1 MITIIVEKPSV
12 ARQISRVIGAMERKV
27 GYYGGNNYCV
37 TWAFGHL
44 IQLAMPEAYGVVG
57 YRQENLPIIPDMF
70 QLVSRK
76 DGKGK
81 EDDGVKEQLR
91 VIKNLFE
98 HTEKIIV
105 ATDAGREGE
114 LIFRYLYQYL
124 DCHVPFQRLWISSLT
139 DKAIKEGLKNLKDGH
154 DFDNLFLSAKA
165 RSEADWLVGINATQA
180 LTIAAGRG
188 TYSLGRVQTPTLAM
202 VCRRFLENKNFK
214 PTQFWQMHFTTG
226 GDGKA
231 ASKREQ
237 SQTCLN
243 SAEREQPRPKV
254 RAVKFQTTERWD
266 DKTTAESLYQQLKG
280 YKSVVISK
288 VECKEKTEEP
298 PLLYDLTA
306 LQKDANVKYGFTA
319 EQTLAIAQKLYE
331 AKVITYPRTSSRYIP
346 DDVYD
351 EIPKLLRTFQDNEQW
366 GALSMTICKPNTHSV
381 DASKVTDHHA
391 LLITGEKLEHPSND
405 DKKIYN
411 MIVARMLEAFSD
423 KCEKQ
428 QTTIT
433 VEVDGVQFVTK
444 GTVIK
449 KAGWRFIQNE
459 ENDNDRLPNWK
470 EGQELVVS
478 GWGLAEGKTK
488 PIPIHTEATLLSE
501 MESCGKGIDDEELA
515 QAIKECGIGTPA
527 TRANIIETLIN
538 REYMIRLNKQLI
550 PTEKG
555 LFIYD
560 LLKDK
565 QIADVAMTGQWEKV
579 LSRIERGEYNA
590 NDFRKGIED
599 YTGSIVQELLSLEDK
614 FEYSG
619 IGIPCPKCGKG
630 TMQFYK
636 KVVKCDNPACDC
648 NVFREKAGKELT
660 NDQLKALLK
669 EGKTGIIKGFKSN
682 QGNSFDAIVKLNPET
697 FQTEFSFPERKKYVK
712 KPLSRK

>member
-1 MITIIVEKPSV
+1 MITIIAEKPSV
-12 ARQISRVIGAMERKV
+12 ARQISRVVGATQRKV
-27 GYYGGNNYCV
+27 GYYGGNGYCV

-44 IQLAMPEAYGVVG
+44 MQLAMPEAYGVTG
-57 YRQENLPIIPDMF
+57 FRRETLPIIPKEF
-70 QLVSRK
+70 QLIIRK
-76 DGKGK
+76 NLKGD
-81 EDDGVKEQLR
+81 EELSLNEQIYS
-91 VIKNLFE
+91 IKNLFE
-98 HTEKIIV
+98 HSEYIIV

-114 LIFRYLYQYL
+114 LIFRYVYQYL
-124 DCHVPFQRLWISSLT
+124 NCHTPFKRLWISSLT
-139 DKAIKEGLKNLKDGH
+139 DKAIKEGLDNLRDGH
-154 DFDNLFLSAKA
+154 EYDNLFLAAKA

-180 LTIAAGRG
+180 LTIAAGKG

-214 PTQFWQMHFTTG
+214 PIQFWQMHFTTE
-226 GDGKA
+226 GDGK
-231 ASKREQ
+231 
-237 SQTCLN
+237 T
-243 SAEREQPRPKV
+243 
-254 RAVKFQTTERWD
+254 VKFLTADRYH
-266 DKTTAESLYQQLKG
+266 DKTTAGSLYQKLKG
-280 YKSVVISK
+280 HKSVVISK
-288 VECKEKTEEP
+288 VECKDKTEEP

-306 LQKDANVKYGFTA
+306 LQKDANVKYGYTA
-319 EQTLAIAQKLYE
+319 EQTLSIAQKLYE
-331 AKVITYPRTSSRYIP
+331 AKVITYPRTSSRFIP

-351 EIPKLLRTFQDNEQW
+351 EIPKILRTLEDSQQW
-366 GALSMTICKPNTHSV
+366 GALSMTIRKPNTRSV
-381 DASKVTDHHA
+381 DTSKVTDHHA
-391 LLITGEKLEHPSND
+391 LLITGEKMEHPSND

-444 GTVIK
+444 GTIIK

-459 ENDNDRLPNWK
+459 EADNDRLPNWK
-470 EGQELVVS
+470 EGQELTVS

-488 PIPIHTEATLLSE
+488 PVPIHTEATLLSE

-527 TRANIIETLIN
+527 TRANIIETLIA

-555 LFIYD
+555 LFIYN

-565 QIADVAMTGQWEKV
+565 QIADVAMTGQWEQT
-579 LSRIERGEYNA
+579 LTRIEQGEYNA
-590 NDFRKGIED
+590 DDFRKDIEN
-599 YTGSIVQELLSLEDK
+599 YTGSIVNELLSLEDK
-614 FEYSG
+614 FEHSG

-636 KVVKCDNPACDC
+636 KIVKCDNPACDMRI
-648 NVFREKAGKELT
+648 FREKAGKELT
-660 NDQLKALLK
+660 NTQLKDLIRD
-669 EGKTGIIKGFKSN
+669 GKTGIIKGFKSK
-682 QGNSFDAIVKLNPET
+682 QGNSFDAVVTLNRET
-697 FQTEFSFPERKKYVK
+697 YQTEFLFPERKKSVK
-712 KPLSRK
+712 KGKSR

>member
-1 MITIIVEKPSV
+1 MITIIAEKPSV
-12 ARQISRVIGAMERKV
+12 ARQISRVVGAMERKV

-44 IQLAMPEAYGVVG
+44 IQLAMPEAYGVTG
-57 YRQENLPIIPDMF
+57 FRRESLPIIPDVF

-76 DGKGK
+76 DAYGK

-124 DCHVPFQRLWISSLT
+124 GCHVPFQRLWISSLT

-202 VCRRFLENKNFK
+202 VCHRFLENKNFK
-214 PTQFWQMHFTTG
+214 PTQFWQMHFTTE
-226 GDGKA
+226 GDGDA
-231 ASKREQ
+231 I
-237 SQTCLN
+237 
-243 SAEREQPRPKV
+243 
-254 RAVKFQTTERWD
+254 KFQTTERWN
-266 DKTTAESLYQQLKG
+266 DKETAESIYQQLKG
-280 YKSVVISK
+280 NKSVVISK
-288 VECKEKTEEP
+288 VERKDKTEEP

-331 AKVITYPRTSSRYIP
+331 AKAITYPRTSSRYIS

-351 EIPKLLRTFQDNEQW
+351 KIPKLLRTLQDNEQW
-366 GALSMTICKPNTHSV
+366 GALSMTIRKPNTHSV
-381 DASKVTDHHA
+381 DASKVTDHLA

-444 GTVIK
+444 GTVIR

-459 ENDNDRLPNWK
+459 ETDNDRLPNWK
-470 EGQELVVS
+470 EGQEIAVS

-488 PIPIHTEATLLSE
+488 PVPIHTEATLLSE

-565 QIADVAMTGQWEKV
+565 QIADVTMTGQWEQS
-579 LSRIERGEYNA
+579 LARIERGEYSA
-590 NDFRKGIED
+590 EDFRKGIED

-614 FEYSG
+614 FEHSG

-648 NVFREKAGKELT
+648 HVFREKAGKELT
-660 NDQLKALLK
+660 NDQLKTLLT
-669 EGKTGIIKGFKSN
+669 EGKTGIIKGFKSK
-682 QGNSFDAIVKLNPET
+682 QGNSFDAVVILNRET
-697 FQTEFSFPERKKYVK
+697 YQTEFSYPERKKYVK

>member
-1 MITIIVEKPSV
+1 
-12 ARQISRVIGAMERKV
+12 MERKV

-44 IQLAMPEAYGVVG
+44 IQLAMPEAYGVTG
-57 YRQENLPIIPDMF
+57 FRRESLPIIPNVF

-76 DGKGK
+76 DAKGK

-165 RSEADWLVGINATQA
+165 RSEADWLVGINGTQA

-202 VCRRFLENKNFK
+202 VCHRFLENKNFK
-214 PTQFWQMHFTTG
+214 PTQFWQMHFTTE
-226 GDGKA
+226 GDGK
-231 ASKREQ
+231 
-237 SQTCLN
+237 
-243 SAEREQPRPKV
+243 
-254 RAVKFQTTERWD
+254 AVKFQTTERWN
-266 DKTTAESLYQQLKG
+266 DKTTAENLYQLLKG
-280 YKSVVISK
+280 NKSVVISK

-306 LQKDANVKYGFTA
+306 LQKDANVRYGFTA

-331 AKVITYPRTSSRYIP
+331 AKAITYPRTSSRYIP

-351 EIPKLLRTFQDNEQW
+351 EIPKLLRTLQDNEQW
-366 GALSMTICKPNTHSV
+366 GALSMTIRKPNTRSV

-428 QTTIT
+428 QTTVN

-444 GTVIK
+444 GTVIM

-459 ENDNDRLPNWK
+459 ETNNDRLPNWK
-470 EGQELVVS
+470 EGQTLPIS

-488 PIPIHTEATLLSE
+488 PVPIHTEATLLSE
-501 MESCGKGIDDEELA
+501 MESCGKGINDEELA

-565 QIADVAMTGQWEKV
+565 QIADVAMTGQWEQA
-579 LSRIERGEYNA
+579 LARIERGEYSA
-590 NDFRKGIED
+590 DDFRKGIED
-599 YTGSIVQELLSLEDK
+599 YTTSIVQELLSLENK
-614 FEYSG
+614 FEHSG

-648 NVFREKAGKELT
+648 HVFREKAGKVLT
-660 NDQLKALLK
+660 DAQLKDLLT
-669 EGKTGIIKGFKSN
+669 EGRTGLIKGFKSK
-682 QGNSFDAIVKLNPET
+682 QGNSFDAVVTLNHET
-697 FQTEFSFPERKKYVK
+697 YQTEFSFPERKKTSK

>member
-1 MITIIVEKPSV
+1 MITIIAEKPSV
-12 ARQISRVIGAMERKV
+12 ARQISRVVGAMERKV

-44 IQLAMPEAYGVVG
+44 IQLAMPEAYGVTG
-57 YRQENLPIIPDMF
+57 FRRDALPIIPNEF

-76 DGKGK
+76 DAKGN
-81 EDDGVKEQLR
+81 EDAGVKEQLK

-124 DCHVPFQRLWISSLT
+124 GCHVPFQRLWISSLT
-139 DKAIKEGLKNLKDGH
+139 DKAIKEGMKNLKDGH

-180 LTIAAGRG
+180 LTIAAGKG

-214 PTQFWQMHFTTG
+214 PTAFWQMHFTTEEKG
-226 GDGKA
+226 
-231 ASKREQ
+231 
-237 SQTCLN
+237 
-243 SAEREQPRPKV
+243 
-254 RAVKFQTTERWD
+254 RAIKFQTSERWEA
-266 DKTTAESLYQQLKG
+266 KATAEALFQQLKEN
-280 YKSVVISK
+280 KSVVISK

-298 PLLYDLTA
+298 PLPYDLTA
-306 LQKDANVKYGFTA
+306 LQKDANVRYGFTA

-331 AKVITYPRTSSRYIP
+331 AKAITYPRTSSRYIP

-351 EIPKLLRTFQDNEQW
+351 EIPKLLRTLADDEQW
-366 GALSMTICKPNTHSV
+366 GALSMTIRKPSRHSV

-391 LLITGEKLEHPSND
+391 LLITGEKLQYPSND

-411 MIVARMLEAFSD
+411 LIVGRMLEAFSD
-423 KCEKQ
+423 KCIKEL
-428 QTTIT
+428 TTVT
-433 VEVDGVQFVTK
+433 AKVNDVPFVTK
-444 GTVIK
+444 GTVIRQP
-449 KAGWRFIQNE
+449 GWRFINNE
-459 ENDNDRLPNWK
+459 ETDSDRLPNWK
-470 EGQELVVS
+470 EGQEIPVS

-488 PIPIHTEATLLSE
+488 PVPIHTEATLLTE

-515 QAIKECGIGTPA
+515 QVIKDCGIGTPA

-538 REYMIRLNKQLI
+538 REYIIRLNKQLI

-560 LLKDK
+560 LLKDRL
-565 QIADVAMTGQWEKV
+565 IADVAMTGQWEQSLAK
-579 LSRIERGEYNA
+579 IERGEYSPD
-590 NDFRKGIED
+590 DFRKGIED

-614 FEYSG
+614 FEHSG

-648 NVFREKAGKELT
+648 HVFREKAGKELT
-660 NDQLKALLK
+660 NDQLKALLTD
-669 EGKTGIIKGFKSN
+669 GKTGIIKGFKSK
-682 QGNSFDAIVKLNPET
+682 QGNSFDAVVTLNRET
-697 FQTEFSFPERKKYVK
+697 FQTEFSFPEQKKTAK
-712 KPLSRK
+712 KGKSR

>member
-1 MITIIVEKPSV
+1 MITIIAEKPSV
-12 ARQISRVIGAMERKV
+12 ARQISRVVGAMERKV

-44 IQLAMPEAYGVVG
+44 IQLAMSEAYGVTG
-57 YRQENLPIIPDMF
+57 FRRESLPIIPEMF

-76 DGKGK
+76 DAKGK

-98 HTEKIIV
+98 HTEKLIV

-214 PTQFWQMHFTTG
+214 PTQFWQMHFTTE
-226 GDGKA
+226 GDGK
-231 ASKREQ
+231 
-237 SQTCLN
+237 
-243 SAEREQPRPKV
+243 
-254 RAVKFQTTERWD
+254 AVKFQTTERWN
-266 DKTTAESLYQQLKG
+266 DKETAESLYQLLKG
-280 YKSVVISK
+280 NKSVVISK

-331 AKVITYPRTSSRYIP
+331 AKAITYPRTSSRFIP
-346 DDVYD
+346 DDVFD
-351 EIPKLLRTFQDNEQW
+351 EIPKLLRTLQDNEQW
-366 GALSMTICKPNTHSV
+366 GALSMTIRKPNTRSV

-391 LLITGEKLEHPSND
+391 LLITGQKLEHPSND

-411 MIVARMLEAFSD
+411 MIVARMLEAFSE

-449 KAGWRFIQNE
+449 KSGWRFIQNE
-459 ENDNDRLPNWK
+459 ETDNDRLPNWK
-470 EGQELVVS
+470 EGQELVAS

-488 PIPIHTEATLLSE
+488 PKPIHTEATLLSE
-501 MESCGKGIDDEELA
+501 MESCGKGIDDEKLA

-527 TRANIIETLIN
+527 TRAAIIETLIN

-565 QIADVAMTGQWEKV
+565 QIADVAMTGQWEQT
-579 LSRIERGEYNA
+579 LARIERGEYGT

-599 YTGSIVQELLSLEDK
+599 YTASIVQELLSLEDK
-614 FEYSG
+614 FEHSG

-648 NVFREKAGKELT
+648 HVFREKAGKELT
-660 NDQLKALLK
+660 NDQLEALLTDS
-669 EGKTGIIKGFKSN
+669 KTGIIKGFKSK
-682 QGNSFDAIVKLNPET
+682 QGNSFDAIVRLNPET
-697 FQTEFSFPERKKYVK
+697 FQTEFEFPERKSQPK
-712 KPLSRK
+712 KGKTRK

>member
-1 MITIIVEKPSV
+1 MCKNTEFIYYHTMITIIAEKPSV
-12 ARQISRVIGAMERKV
+12 ARQISRVVGAMERKV

-44 IQLAMPEAYGVVG
+44 IQLAMPEAYGVTG
-57 YRQENLPIIPDMF
+57 FRRESLPIIPEMF

-76 DGKGK
+76 DAKGK

-124 DCHVPFQRLWISSLT
+124 GCNVPFQRLWISSLT

-154 DFDNLFLSAKA
+154 DFDKLFLSAKA

-202 VCRRFLENKNFK
+202 VCHRFLENKKFK

-231 ASKREQ
+231 
-237 SQTCLN
+237 
-243 SAEREQPRPKV
+243 
-254 RAVKFQTTERWD
+254 VKFLTADRWN
-266 DKTTAESLYQQLKG
+266 DKTTAENLYQQLKG

-288 VECKEKTEEP
+288 VECKEKAEEP
-298 PLLYDLTA
+298 PLLYDLTT
-306 LQKDANVKYGFTA
+306 LQKDANVRYGFTA
-319 EQTLAIAQKLYE
+319 EQTLTIAQKLYE
-331 AKVITYPRTSSRYIP
+331 AKAITYPRTSSRYIS

-351 EIPKLLRTFQDNEQW
+351 EIPKLLRTLQNNEQW
-366 GALSMTICKPNTHSV
+366 GALSMTIRKPNTHSV

-433 VEVDGVQFVTK
+433 VKVDGVQFVTK

-459 ENDNDRLPNWK
+459 ETNNDRLPNWK
-470 EGQELVVS
+470 EGQELAVS
-478 GWGLAEGKTK
+478 GWGMAEGKTK
-488 PIPIHTEATLLSE
+488 PVPIHTEATLLSE
-501 MESCGKGIDDEELA
+501 MESCGKGIEDEELA
-515 QAIKECGIGTPA
+515 KAIKECGIGTPA

-565 QIADVAMTGQWEKV
+565 QIADVAMTGQWEKA
-579 LSRIERGEYNA
+579 LSRIERGEYNS

-614 FEYSG
+614 FEHSG

-648 NVFREKAGKELT
+648 HVFREKAGKELT
-660 NDQLKALLK
+660 NDQLKALLT
-669 EGKTGIIKGFKSN
+669 ECKTGIIKGFKSK
-682 QGNSFDAIVKLNPET
+682 QGNAFDALVILNRET
-697 FQTEFSFPERKKYVK
+697 YQTDFSFPERKKSAK
-712 KPLSRK
+712 KGKSR

>member
-1 MITIIVEKPSV
+1 MITIIAEKPSV
-12 ARQISRVIGAMERKV
+12 ARQISRVVGAMERKV

-44 IQLAMPEAYGVVG
+44 IQLAMPEAYGVTG
-57 YRQENLPIIPDMF
+57 FRRESLPIIPEMF

-76 DGKGK
+76 DAKGK

-124 DCHVPFQRLWISSLT
+124 GCHVPFQRLWISSLT

-202 VCRRFLENKNFK
+202 VCHRFLENKNFK
-214 PTQFWQMHFTTG
+214 PTQFWQMHFTTE
-226 GDGKA
+226 GDGK
-231 ASKREQ
+231 
-237 SQTCLN
+237 
-243 SAEREQPRPKV
+243 
-254 RAVKFQTTERWD
+254 AVKFQTTERWN
-266 DKTTAESLYQQLKG
+266 DKETAESLYQQLKG
-280 YKSVVISK
+280 NKNVVITK

-331 AKVITYPRTSSRYIP
+331 AKAITYPRTSSRYIP

-351 EIPKLLRTFQDNEQW
+351 EIPKLLRTLQDNEQW
-366 GALSMTICKPNTHSV
+366 GALSMTIRKPNSHSV

-405 DKKIYN
+405 DKIIYN
-411 MIVARMLEAFSD
+411 MIVARMLEAFSE

-428 QTTIT
+428 HTTVT
-433 VEVDGVQFVTK
+433 VEVEGVPFTVK
-444 GTVIK
+444 GTVIR

-459 ENDNDRLPNWK
+459 DTDNDRLPNWK
-470 EGQELVVS
+470 EGQELAVS

-488 PIPIHTEATLLSE
+488 PVPIHTEATLLSE

-565 QIADVAMTGQWEKV
+565 QIADVAMTGRWEQT
-579 LSRIERGEYNA
+579 LARIEQGEYGA

-599 YTGSIVQELLSLEDK
+599 YTAGIVQELLSLEDK
-614 FEYSG
+614 FEHSG

-648 NVFREKAGKELT
+648 HVFREKAGKELT
-660 NDQLKALLK
+660 DAQLKDLIRD
-669 EGKTGIIKGFKSN
+669 GKTGIIKGFKSK
-682 QGNSFDAIVKLNPET
+682 QGNSFDAVVTFNRET
-697 FQTEFSFPERKKYVK
+697 YQTEFSFPERKKSVK

>member
-1 MITIIVEKPSV
+1 MITIIAEKPSV
-12 ARQISRVIGAMERKV
+12 ARQISRVVGATQRKI
-27 GYYGGNNYCV
+27 GYYGGNGYCV

-44 IQLAMPEAYGVVG
+44 VQLAMPEAYGVTG
-57 YRQENLPIIPDMF
+57 FRRESLPIIPEMF
-70 QLVSRK
+70 HLVSRK
-76 DGKGK
+76 DAKGK

-124 DCHVPFQRLWISSLT
+124 DWHVPFQRLWISSLT

-180 LTIAAGRG
+180 LTIAAGKG

-214 PTQFWQMHFTTG
+214 PTQFWQMHFTTE
-226 GDGKA
+226 GDG
-231 ASKREQ
+231 Q
-237 SQTCLN
+237 
-243 SAEREQPRPKV
+243 
-254 RAVKFQTTERWD
+254 AVKFQTTERWN
-266 DKTTAESLYQQLKG
+266 DKETAESLYQLLKG
-280 YKSVVISK
+280 NKSVVISK

-306 LQKDANVKYGFTA
+306 LQKDANVKYGFNA
-319 EQTLAIAQKLYE
+319 GQTLSIAQKLYE
-331 AKVITYPRTSSRYIP
+331 AKAITYPRTSSRYIP

-351 EIPKLLRTFQDNEQW
+351 EIPKLLRTLQDNEQW
-366 GALSMTICKPNTHSV
+366 GALSMTIRKPNTRSV

-433 VEVDGVQFVTK
+433 VEVDGVQFVTR

-459 ENDNDRLPNWK
+459 ETDNDRLPNWK
-470 EGQELVVS
+470 EGQELAVS

-488 PIPIHTEATLLSE
+488 PVPIHTEATLLSE

-515 QAIKECGIGTPA
+515 QAIKEYGIGTPA

-565 QIADVAMTGQWEKV
+565 QIADVAMTGQWEQT
-579 LSRIERGEYNA
+579 LARIERGEYNA
-590 NDFRKGIED
+590 HDFRKGIED
-599 YTGSIVQELLSLEDK
+599 YMGSIVQELLSLEDK
-614 FEYSG
+614 FEHSG
-619 IGIPCPKCGKG
+619 IGITCPKCGKG

-648 NVFREKAGKELT
+648 HVFREKAGKELT
-660 NDQLKALLK
+660 NDQLKALLTD
-669 EGKTGIIKGFKSN
+669 GKTGFIKGFKSK
-682 QGNSFDAIVKLNPET
+682 QGNSFDAIVRLNPET
-697 FQTEFSFPERKKYVK
+697 FQTEFSFPERKKSAK
-712 KPLSRK
+712 KGKSR

>member
-1 MITIIVEKPSV
+1 MITNIAEKPSV
-12 ARQISRVIGAMERKV
+12 ARQISRVVGAMERKV

-44 IQLAMPEAYGVVG
+44 IQLAMPEAYGVTG
-57 YRQENLPIIPDMF
+57 FRRESLPIIPEMF

-76 DGKGK
+76 DAKGK
-81 EDDGVKEQLR
+81 EDNGVKEQLR

-139 DKAIKEGLKNLKDGH
+139 DKAIKEGLKNLKDCH

-202 VCRRFLENKNFK
+202 VCHRFLENKNFK
-214 PTQFWQMHFTTG
+214 PTQFWQMHFTTE
-226 GDGKA
+226 GDGK
-231 ASKREQ
+231 
-237 SQTCLN
+237 
-243 SAEREQPRPKV
+243 
-254 RAVKFQTTERWD
+254 AVKFQTSERWN
-266 DKTTAESLYQQLKG
+266 DKATAESLYQQIKG

-288 VECKEKTEEP
+288 VECKDKTEEP

-319 EQTLAIAQKLYE
+319 EQTLEIAQKLYE
-331 AKVITYPRTSSRYIP
+331 AKAITYPRTSSRYIP

-351 EIPKLLRTFQDNEQW
+351 EIPKLLRTLQDNEQW
-366 GALSMTICKPNTHSV
+366 GALSMTIRKPNTRSV

-411 MIVARMLEAFSD
+411 MIVARMLEAFSE

-428 QTTIT
+428 QTTVT
-433 VEVDGVQFVTK
+433 VEVEGVPFAVK

-449 KAGWRFIQNE
+449 KAGWRFVQNE
-459 ENDNDRLPNWK
+459 DTDNERLPNWK
-470 EGQELVVS
+470 EGQELAVS

-488 PIPIHTEATLLSE
+488 PVPIHTEATLLSE

-515 QAIKECGIGTPA
+515 QAIKEFGIGTPA

-560 LLKDK
+560 LLKEK
-565 QIADVAMTGQWEKV
+565 QIADVAMTGQWEQT
-579 LSRIERGEYNA
+579 LARIEQGEYNA
-590 NDFRKGIED
+590 EDFHKSIED

-614 FEYSG
+614 FEHSG

-648 NVFREKAGKELT
+648 HVFREKAGKELT
-660 NDQLKALLK
+660 NDQLKALLTD
-669 EGKTGIIKGFKSN
+669 GKTGIIKGFKSK
-682 QGNSFDAIVKLNPET
+682 QGNSFDAVVTLNQET
-697 FQTEFSFPERKKYVK
+697 YQTEFSFPERKSQPK
-712 KPLSRK
+712 KGKTRK

>member
-1 MITIIVEKPSV
+1 MITIIAEKPSV
-12 ARQISRVIGAMERKV
+12 ARQISRVVGAMERKV

-44 IQLAMPEAYGVVG
+44 IQLAMPEAYGVTG
-57 YRQENLPIIPDMF
+57 FRRESLPIIPDVF

-76 DGKGK
+76 DAYGK

-202 VCRRFLENKNFK
+202 VCHRFLENKIFK
-214 PTQFWQMHFTTG
+214 PTQFWQMHFTTE
-226 GDGKA
+226 GDGK
-231 ASKREQ
+231 
-237 SQTCLN
+237 
-243 SAEREQPRPKV
+243 
-254 RAVKFQTTERWD
+254 AVKFQTTERWD
-266 DKTTAESLYQQLKG
+266 DKETAESLYQQLKG
-280 YKSVVISK
+280 NKNVVITK
-288 VECKEKTEEP
+288 VECKEKAEEP

-306 LQKDANVKYGFTA
+306 LQKDANVRYGFTA
-319 EQTLAIAQKLYE
+319 DQTLAIAQKLYE
-331 AKVITYPRTSSRYIP
+331 AKAITYPRTSSRYIP

-351 EIPKLLRTFQDNEQW
+351 EIPKLLRTLQDNEQW
-366 GALSMTICKPNTHSV
+366 GALSMTIRKPNTRSV

-433 VEVDGVQFVTK
+433 VEVEGVPFAVK

-449 KAGWRFIQNE
+449 KSGWRFILNE
-459 ENDNDRLPNWK
+459 DTDNDRLPNWK
-470 EGQELVVS
+470 EGQELAVS

-488 PIPIHTEATLLSE
+488 PVPIHTEATLLSE
-501 MESCGKGIDDEELA
+501 MESCGKGIDDEEVA

-565 QIADVAMTGQWEKV
+565 QIADVAMTGRWEQT
-579 LSRIERGEYNA
+579 LARIERGEYNA

-614 FEYSG
+614 FEHSG
-619 IGIPCPKCGKG
+619 IGIPCPKCDKG

-648 NVFREKAGKELT
+648 HVFREKAGKELT
-660 NDQLKALLK
+660 NDQLKALLT
-669 EGKTGIIKGFKSN
+669 EGKTGIIKGFKSK
-682 QGNSFDAIVKLNPET
+682 QGNAFDAVVILNRET
-697 FQTEFSFPERKKYVK
+697 YQTEFSFPERKKSAK
-712 KPLSRK
+712 KGKSR

>member
-1 MITIIVEKPSV
+1 MITIIAEKPSV
-12 ARQISRVIGAMERKV
+12 ARQISRVVGAMERKV

-44 IQLAMPEAYGVVG
+44 IQLAMPEAYGVTG
-57 YRQENLPIIPDMF
+57 FRRESLPIIPDVF

-76 DGKGK
+76 DAHGK

-202 VCRRFLENKNFK
+202 VCHRFLENKIFK
-214 PTQFWQMHFTTG
+214 PTQFWQMHFTTE
-226 GDGKA
+226 GDGK
-231 ASKREQ
+231 
-237 SQTCLN
+237 
-243 SAEREQPRPKV
+243 
-254 RAVKFQTTERWD
+254 AVKFQTTERWD
-266 DKTTAESLYQQLKG
+266 DKETAESLYQQLKG
-280 YKSVVISK
+280 NKNVVITK
-288 VECKEKTEEP
+288 VECKEKAEEP

-306 LQKDANVKYGFTA
+306 LQKDANVRYGFTA
-319 EQTLAIAQKLYE
+319 DQTLAIAQKLYE
-331 AKVITYPRTSSRYIP
+331 AKAITYPRTSSRYIP

-351 EIPKLLRTFQDNEQW
+351 EIPKLLRTLQDNEQW
-366 GALSMTICKPNTHSV
+366 GALSMTIRKPNTRSV

-433 VEVDGVQFVTK
+433 VEVEGVPFAVK

-449 KAGWRFIQNE
+449 KSGWRFILNE
-459 ENDNDRLPNWK
+459 DTDNDRLPNWK
-470 EGQELVVS
+470 EGQELAVS

-488 PIPIHTEATLLSE
+488 PVPIHTEATLLSE
-501 MESCGKGIDDEELA
+501 MESCGKGIDDEEVA

-538 REYMIRLNKQLI
+538 REYMNRLNKQLI

-565 QIADVAMTGQWEKV
+565 QIADVAMTGRWEQT
-579 LSRIERGEYNA
+579 LARIERGEYNA

-614 FEYSG
+614 FEHSG
-619 IGIPCPKCGKG
+619 IGIPCPKCDKG

-648 NVFREKAGKELT
+648 HVFREKAGKELT
-660 NDQLKALLK
+660 NDQLKALLT
-669 EGKTGIIKGFKSN
+669 EGKTGIIKGFKSK
-682 QGNSFDAIVKLNPET
+682 QGNAFDAVVILNRET
-697 FQTEFSFPERKKYVK
+697 YQTEFSFPERKKSAK
-712 KPLSRK
+712 KGKSR

>member
-1 MITIIVEKPSV
+1 MYKTTESIYYHTMITIIAEKPSV
-12 ARQISRVIGAMERKV
+12 ARQISRVVGALERKV

-37 TWAFGHL
+37 TWAYGHL
-44 IQLAMPEAYGVVG
+44 IQLAMPEAYGVTG
-57 YRQENLPIIPDMF
+57 FRRDSLPIIPDVF

-81 EDDGVKEQLR
+81 EDDAVKEQLR
-91 VIKNLFE
+91 VIKNLLE

-154 DFDNLFLSAKA
+154 DFDNLFHSAKA

-214 PTQFWQMHFTTG
+214 PTQFWQMHFTTE
-226 GDGKA
+226 DK
-231 ASKREQ
+231 SK
-237 SQTCLN
+237 
-243 SAEREQPRPKV
+243 V
-254 RAVKFQTTERWD
+254 VKFQTSERWN
-266 DKTTAESLYQQLKG
+266 DKTTAENLYQQLKG

-288 VECKEKTEEP
+288 VECKEKAEEP

-306 LQKDANVKYGFTA
+306 LQKDANVRYGFTA
-319 EQTLAIAQKLYE
+319 EQTLTIAQKLYE
-331 AKVITYPRTSSRYIP
+331 AKAITYPRTSSCYIS

-351 EIPKLLRTFQDNEQW
+351 EIPKLLRTLQDNEQW
-366 GALSMTICKPNTHSV
+366 GALSMTIRKPNTHSV

-444 GTVIK
+444 GTVVK

-459 ENDNDRLPNWK
+459 ETDNDRLPNWK
-470 EGQELVVS
+470 EGQELAVS

-488 PIPIHTEATLLSE
+488 PVPIHTEATLLSE

-565 QIADVAMTGQWEKV
+565 QIADVAMTGQWEQT
-579 LSRIERGEYNA
+579 LARIERGEYSA
-590 NDFRKGIED
+590 EDFRKGIED

-614 FEYSG
+614 FEHSG
-619 IGIPCPKCGKG
+619 IGILCPKCGKG
-630 TMQFYK
+630 TMLFYK

-648 NVFREKAGKELT
+648 HVFREKAGKELT
-660 NDQLKALLK
+660 NDQLKALLT
-669 EGKTGIIKGFKSN
+669 EGRTGVIKGFKSK
-682 QGNSFDAIVKLNPET
+682 QGNSFDAVVILNRET
-697 FQTEFSFPERKKYVK
+697 YQTEFSFPERKKYVK

>member
-1 MITIIVEKPSV
+1 MITIIAEKPSV
-12 ARQISRVIGAMERKV
+12 ARQISRVVGAMERKV

-44 IQLAMPEAYGVVG
+44 IQLAMPEAYGVTG
-57 YRQENLPIIPDMF
+57 FRRDALPIIPNEF

-76 DGKGK
+76 DAKGN
-81 EDDGVKEQLR
+81 EDAGVKEQLK

-124 DCHVPFQRLWISSLT
+124 GCHVPFQRLWISSLT
-139 DKAIKEGLKNLKDGH
+139 DKAIKEGMKNLKDGH

-180 LTIAAGRG
+180 LTIAAGKG

-214 PTQFWQMHFTTG
+214 PTPFWQMHFTTEEK
-226 GDGKA
+226 D
-231 ASKREQ
+231 
-237 SQTCLN
+237 
-243 SAEREQPRPKV
+243 SAI
-254 RAVKFQTTERWD
+254 KFQTSDRWE
-266 DKTTAESLYQQLKG
+266 DKATVETLYQQLKG
-280 YKSVVISK
+280 NKSVVISK
-288 VECKEKTEEP
+288 VECKDKTEEP

-319 EQTLAIAQKLYE
+319 EQTLGIAQKLYE
-331 AKVITYPRTSSRYIP
+331 AKAITYPRTSSRYIT

-351 EIPKLLRTFQDNEQW
+351 EIPKLLRTLADDEQW
-366 GALSMTICKPNTHSV
+366 GALSMTIRKPNRHSV
-381 DASKVTDHHA
+381 DAAKVTDHHA
-391 LLITGEKLEHPSND
+391 LLITGEKQQYPSND

-411 MIVARMLEAFSD
+411 LIVGRMLEAFSD
-423 KCEKQ
+423 KCIKEL
-428 QTTIT
+428 TTVT
-433 VEVDGVQFVTK
+433 AEVNDVQFVTK
-444 GTVIK
+444 GTVIRQP
-449 KAGWRFIQNE
+449 GWRFINNE
-459 ENDNDRLPNWK
+459 DTDSDQLPNWR
-470 EGQELVVS
+470 EGQEIPVS

-488 PIPIHTEATLLSE
+488 PVPIHTEATLLTE

-515 QAIKECGIGTPA
+515 QAIKDCGIGTPA

-560 LLKDK
+560 LLKDR
-565 QIADVAMTGQWEKV
+565 QIADVAMTGQWEQS
-579 LSRIERGEYNA
+579 LARIERGEYSPD
-590 NDFRKGIED
+590 DFRKGIED

-614 FEYSG
+614 YEHSG

-648 NVFREKAGKELT
+648 HVFREKAGKELT
-660 NDQLKALLK
+660 NDQLKALLTD
-669 EGKTGIIKGFKSN
+669 GKTGIIKGFKSK
-682 QGNSFDAIVKLNPET
+682 QGNSFDAVVTLNRET
-697 FQTEFSFPERKKYVK
+697 FQTEFSFPERKKSAK
-712 KPLSRK
+712 KGNSR

>member
-1 MITIIVEKPSV
+1 MITIIAEKPSV
-12 ARQISRVIGAMERKV
+12 ARQISRVVGAMERKV

-44 IQLAMPEAYGVVG
+44 IQLAMPEAYGVTG
-57 YRQENLPIIPDMF
+57 FRRESLPIIPDVF

-76 DGKGK
+76 DAYGK

-202 VCRRFLENKNFK
+202 VCHRFLENKIFK
-214 PTQFWQMHFTTG
+214 PTQFWQMHFTTE
-226 GDGKA
+226 GDGK
-231 ASKREQ
+231 
-237 SQTCLN
+237 
-243 SAEREQPRPKV
+243 
-254 RAVKFQTTERWD
+254 AVKFQTTERWD
-266 DKTTAESLYQQLKG
+266 DKETAESLYQQLKG
-280 YKSVVISK
+280 NKNVVITK
-288 VECKEKTEEP
+288 VECKEKAEEP

-306 LQKDANVKYGFTA
+306 LQKDANVRYGFTA
-319 EQTLAIAQKLYE
+319 DQTLAIAQKLYE
-331 AKVITYPRTSSRYIP
+331 AKAITYPRTSSRYIP

-351 EIPKLLRTFQDNEQW
+351 EIPKLLRTLQDNEQW
-366 GALSMTICKPNTHSV
+366 GALSMTIRKPNTRSV

-433 VEVDGVQFVTK
+433 VEVEGVPFAVK

-449 KAGWRFIQNE
+449 KSGWRFILNE
-459 ENDNDRLPNWK
+459 DTDNDRLPNWK
-470 EGQELVVS
+470 EGQELAVS

-488 PIPIHTEATLLSE
+488 PVPIHTEATLLSE
-501 MESCGKGIDDEELA
+501 MESCGKGIDDEEVA

-538 REYMIRLNKQLI
+538 REYMNRLNKQLI

-565 QIADVAMTGQWEKV
+565 QIADVAMTGRWEQT
-579 LSRIERGEYNA
+579 LARIERGEYNA

-614 FEYSG
+614 FEHSG
-619 IGIPCPKCGKG
+619 IGIPCPKCDKG

-648 NVFREKAGKELT
+648 HVFREKAGKELT
-660 NDQLKALLK
+660 NDQLKALLT
-669 EGKTGIIKGFKSN
+669 EGKTGIIKGFKSK
-682 QGNSFDAIVKLNPET
+682 QGNAFDAVVILNRET
-697 FQTEFSFPERKKYVK
+697 YQTEFSFPERKKSAK
-712 KPLSRK
+712 KGKSR

>member
-1 MITIIVEKPSV
+1 MITIIAEKPSV
-12 ARQISRVIGAMERKV
+12 ARQISRVVGAMERKV

-44 IQLAMPEAYGVVG
+44 IQLAMPEAYGITG
-57 YRQENLPIIPDMF
+57 FRRESLPIMPNEF

-76 DGKGK
+76 DAKGN
-81 EDDGVKEQLR
+81 EDAGVKEQLK

-124 DCHVPFQRLWISSLT
+124 DCHIPFQRLWISSLT

-154 DFDNLFLSAKA
+154 DFDNLYLSAKA

-180 LTIAAGRG
+180 LTIAAGKG

-202 VCRRFLENKNFK
+202 VCRRFTENKDFK
-214 PTQFWQMHFTTG
+214 PKAFWQMHFTTE
-226 GDGKA
+226 GD
-231 ASKREQ
+231 SK
-237 SQTCLN
+237 
-243 SAEREQPRPKV
+243 
-254 RAVKFQTTERWD
+254 AVKFQTTERRE
-266 DKTTAESLYQQLKG
+266 DKATAEALYQQLKEN
-280 YKSVVISK
+280 KSVVISK

-319 EQTLAIAQKLYE
+319 EQTLGIAQKLYE
-331 AKVITYPRTSSRYIP
+331 AKAITYPRTSSRYIP

-351 EIPKLLRTFQDNEQW
+351 EIPKLLRTLADNEQW
-366 GALSMTICKPNTHSV
+366 GALSMTIRKPSRHSV

-391 LLITGEKLEHPSND
+391 LLITGEKLQYPSND

-411 MIVARMLEAFSD
+411 LIVGRMLEAFSD
-423 KCEKQ
+423 KCIKEL
-428 QTTIT
+428 TTVT
-433 VEVDGVQFVTK
+433 AKVNDVPFVTK
-444 GTVIK
+444 GTVIRQP
-449 KAGWRFIQNE
+449 GWRFINNE
-459 ENDNDRLPNWK
+459 ETDSDRLPNWK
-470 EGQELVVS
+470 EGQEIPVS

-488 PIPIHTEATLLSE
+488 PVPIHTEATLLTE

-515 QAIKECGIGTPA
+515 QVIKDCGIGTPA

-538 REYMIRLNKQLI
+538 REYIIRLNKQLI

-560 LLKDK
+560 LLKDR
-565 QIADVAMTGQWEKV
+565 QIADVAMTGQWEQSLAK
-579 LSRIERGEYNA
+579 IERGEYCPD
-590 NDFRKGIED
+590 DFRKGIED
-599 YTGSIVQELLSLEDK
+599 YTGSIVQELLSLEDR
-614 FEYSG
+614 FEHSG

-630 TMQFYK
+630 TVQFYK
-636 KVVKCDNPACDC
+636 KVVKCDNPACDMHI
-648 NVFREKAGKELT
+648 FREKAGKELT
-660 NDQLKALLK
+660 DAQLKDLVK
-669 EGKTGIIKGFKSN
+669 NGKTGIIKGFKSK
-682 QGNSFDAIVKLNPET
+682 QGNSFDAVVTLNRESY
-697 FQTEFSFPERKKYVK
+697 QTEFSFPGRKKQSK
-712 KPLSRK
+712 KPQSRK

>member
-1 MITIIVEKPSV
+1 MYKTTESIYYHTMITIIAEKPSV
-12 ARQISRVIGAMERKV
+12 ARQISRVVGAMERKV

-44 IQLAMPEAYGVVG
+44 IQLAMPEAYGVTG
-57 YRQENLPIIPDMF
+57 FRRESLPIIPDMF

-76 DGKGK
+76 DAKGK

-165 RSEADWLVGINATQA
+165 RSKADWLVGINATQA

-188 TYSLGRVQTPTLAM
+188 TYNLGRVQTPTLAM

-214 PTQFWQMHFTTG
+214 PTQFWQMHFTTE
-226 GDGKA
+226 DK
-231 ASKREQ
+231 SK
-237 SQTCLN
+237 
-243 SAEREQPRPKV
+243 V
-254 RAVKFQTTERWD
+254 VKFQTTERWE
-266 DKTTAESLYQQLKG
+266 DKTNAENHYQQLKG

-288 VECKEKTEEP
+288 VECKEKAEEP

-319 EQTLAIAQKLYE
+319 EQTLTIAQKLYE
-331 AKVITYPRTSSRYIP
+331 AKVITYPRTSSRYIS

-351 EIPKLLRTFQDNEQW
+351 EIPKLLRTLQDNEQW
-366 GALSMTICKPNTHSV
+366 GALSMTIRKPNTHSV

-444 GTVIK
+444 GTIIK
-449 KAGWRFIQNE
+449 KSGWRFIQNE
-459 ENDNDRLPNWK
+459 ETDNDRLPNWK
-470 EGQELVVS
+470 EGQELAVS

-488 PIPIHTEATLLSE
+488 PVPIHTEATLLSE
-501 MESCGKGIDDEELA
+501 MESCGKGIEDEELA

-538 REYMIRLNKQLI
+538 REYMIRLNRQLI

-565 QIADVAMTGQWEKV
+565 QIADVAMTGQWEQS
-579 LSRIERGEYNA
+579 LARIERGEYSA
-590 NDFRKGIED
+590 KDFRKGIED

-660 NDQLKALLK
+660 NEQLKALLK
-669 EGKTGIIKGFKSN
+669 EGKTGIIKGFKSK
-682 QGNSFDAIVKLNPET
+682 QGNAFDAVVILNPET
-697 FQTEFSFPERKKYVK
+697 FQTEFSFPERKKSAK
-712 KPLSRK
+712 KGKSR

>member
-1 MITIIVEKPSV
+1 MYKTTESIYYHTMITIIAEKPSV
-12 ARQISRVIGAMERKV
+12 ARQISRVVGAMERKV

-44 IQLAMPEAYGVVG
+44 IQLAMPEAYGVMG
-57 YRQENLPIIPDMF
+57 FRRESLPIIPDVF

-81 EDDGVKEQLR
+81 EDDGAKEQLR

-98 HTEKIIV
+98 HTDRIIV

-154 DFDNLFLSAKA
+154 VFDNIFLSAKA

-202 VCRRFLENKNFK
+202 VCHRFLENKNFV
-214 PTQFWQMHFTTG
+214 PTPFWQMHFTTG

-231 ASKREQ
+231 
-237 SQTCLN
+237 
-243 SAEREQPRPKV
+243 
-254 RAVKFQTTERWD
+254 VKFLTADRWND
-266 DKTTAESLYQQLKG
+266 MTTAENLYQQLKG
-280 YKSVVISK
+280 YKSVVVSK
-288 VECKEKTEEP
+288 VECKDKTEEP

-331 AKVITYPRTSSRYIP
+331 AKAITYPRTSSRYIP

-351 EIPKLLRTFQDNEQW
+351 EIPKLLRTLQDNEQW
-366 GALSMTICKPNTHSV
+366 GALSMTIRKPNTHSV

-449 KAGWRFIQNE
+449 KAGWQFIQNE
-459 ENDNDRLPNWK
+459 ETGNDRLPNWK
-470 EGQELVVS
+470 EGQELAVS

-488 PIPIHTEATLLSE
+488 PVPIHTEATLLSE
-501 MESCGKGIDDEELA
+501 MESCGKGIEDEELA

-565 QIADVAMTGQWEKV
+565 QIADVAMTGQWEQS
-579 LSRIERGEYNA
+579 LARIERGEFSA
-590 NDFRKGIED
+590 EDFRKGIED
-599 YTGSIVQELLSLEDK
+599 YTGSIVQELLSLEDR
-614 FEYSG
+614 FEHGG

-648 NVFREKAGKELT
+648 HVFREKAGKKLT
-660 NDQLKALLK
+660 NEQLKTLLT
-669 EGKTGIIKGFKSN
+669 EGKTGFIKGFKSK
-682 QGNSFDAIVKLNPET
+682 QGNAFDAVVILNRET
-697 FQTEFSFPERKKYVK
+697 YQTEFSFPERKKSIK

>member
-1 MITIIVEKPSV
+1 MITIIAEKPSV
-12 ARQISRVIGAMERKV
+12 ARQISRVVGAMERKV

-44 IQLAMPEAYGVVG
+44 IQLAMPEAYGITG
-57 YRQENLPIIPDMF
+57 FRRESLPIMPNEF

-76 DGKGK
+76 DTKGK
-81 EDDGVKEQLR
+81 EDAGVKEQLK

-124 DCHVPFQRLWISSLT
+124 DCHIPFQRLWISSLT

-154 DFDNLFLSAKA
+154 DFDNLYLSAKA

-180 LTIAAGRG
+180 LTIAAGKG

-202 VCRRFLENKNFK
+202 VCRRFTENKDFK
-214 PTQFWQMHFTTG
+214 PKAFWQMHFTTE
-226 GDGKA
+226 GD
-231 ASKREQ
+231 SK
-237 SQTCLN
+237 
-243 SAEREQPRPKV
+243 
-254 RAVKFQTTERWD
+254 AVKFQTTERWE
-266 DKTTAESLYQQLKG
+266 DKATAEALYQQLKEN
-280 YKSVVISK
+280 KSVVISK

-319 EQTLAIAQKLYE
+319 EQTLGIAQKLYE
-331 AKVITYPRTSSRYIP
+331 AKAITYPRTSSRYIP

-351 EIPKLLRTFQDNEQW
+351 EIPKLLRTLADNEQW
-366 GALSMTICKPNTHSV
+366 GALSMTIRKPSRHSV

-391 LLITGEKLEHPSND
+391 LLITGEKLQYPSND

-411 MIVARMLEAFSD
+411 LIVGRMLEAFSD
-423 KCEKQ
+423 KCIKEL
-428 QTTIT
+428 TTVT
-433 VEVDGVQFVTK
+433 AKVNDVPFVTK
-444 GTVIK
+444 GTVIRQP
-449 KAGWRFIQNE
+449 GWRFINNE
-459 ENDNDRLPNWK
+459 ETDSDRLPNWK
-470 EGQELVVS
+470 EGQEIPVS

-488 PIPIHTEATLLSE
+488 PVPIHTEATLLTE

-515 QAIKECGIGTPA
+515 QVIKDCGIGTPA
-527 TRANIIETLIN
+527 TRANIIETLIS

-560 LLKDK
+560 LLKDR
-565 QIADVAMTGQWEKV
+565 QIADVAMTGQWEQS
-579 LSRIERGEYNA
+579 LARIERGEYNP

-599 YTGSIVQELLSLEDK
+599 YTGSIVQELLSLEDR
-614 FEYSG
+614 FEHSG

-630 TMQFYK
+630 TIQFYK

-648 NVFREKAGKELT
+648 HVFREKAGKELT
-660 NDQLKALLK
+660 NDQLKALLTD
-669 EGKTGIIKGFKSN
+669 GKTGIIKGFKSK
-682 QGNSFDAIVKLNPET
+682 QGNSFDAVVTLNRET
-697 FQTEFSFPERKKYVK
+697 FQTEFSFPERKKSAK
-712 KPLSRK
+712 KGKSRK

>member
-1 MITIIVEKPSV
+1 MITIIAEKPSV
-12 ARQISRVIGAMERKV
+12 ARQISRVVGAMERKV

-44 IQLAMPEAYGVVG
+44 IQLAMPEAYGITG
-57 YRQENLPIIPDMF
+57 FRRESLPIIPDEF
-70 QLVSRK
+70 QLISRK
-76 DGKGK
+76 DAKGN
-81 EDDGVKEQLR
+81 EDTGVKEQLK

-154 DFDNLFLSAKA
+154 DFDNLYLSAKA

-180 LTIAAGRG
+180 LTIAAGKG

-202 VCRRFLENKNFK
+202 VCRRFRENKDFK
-214 PTQFWQMHFTTG
+214 PQAFWQIHFTTE
-226 GDGKA
+226 GD
-231 ASKREQ
+231 SK
-237 SQTCLN
+237 
-243 SAEREQPRPKV
+243 
-254 RAVKFQTTERWD
+254 AVKFQTTDRWE
-266 DKTTAESLYQQLKG
+266 DKETAETLYQQLKG
-280 YKSVVISK
+280 NKSVVITK

-331 AKVITYPRTSSRYIP
+331 AKAITYPRTSSRYIP

-351 EIPKLLRTFQDNEQW
+351 EIPKLLRTLADNEQW
-366 GALSMTICKPNTHSV
+366 GALSMTIRKPNRHSV

-391 LLITGEKLEHPSND
+391 LLITGEKLQYPSND

-411 MIVARMLEAFSD
+411 MIIARMLEAFSD
-423 KCEKQ
+423 KCVKEL
-428 QTTIT
+428 TTVT
-433 VEVDGVQFVTK
+433 AEVNGVPFVTK
-444 GTVIK
+444 GTVIRQP
-449 KAGWRFIQNE
+449 GWRFINNE
-459 ENDNDRLPNWK
+459 ETDNDRLPKWK
-470 EGQELVVS
+470 EGQEIPVS

-488 PIPIHTEATLLSE
+488 PVPIHTEATLLSE

-515 QAIKECGIGTPA
+515 QTIKECGIGTPA
-527 TRANIIETLIN
+527 TRAGIIETLIA
-538 REYMIRLNKQLI
+538 REYMIRLSKQLI

-560 LLKDK
+560 LLKDR
-565 QIADVAMTGQWEKV
+565 QIADVAMTGQWEQS
-579 LSRIERGEYNA
+579 LARIERGEYNA
-590 NDFRKGIED
+590 DDFRKDIEN
-599 YTGSIVQELLSLEDK
+599 YTGSIVGELLSLEDR
-614 FEYSG
+614 FEHSG

-636 KVVKCDNPACDC
+636 KIVKCDNPACDC
-648 NVFREKAGKELT
+648 HVFREKAGKELT
-660 NDQLKALLK
+660 NDQLKALLTD
-669 EGKTGIIKGFKSN
+669 GRTGIIKGFKSK
-682 QGNSFDAIVKLNPET
+682 QGNSFDAVITLNRDT
-697 FQTEFSFPERKKYVK
+697 FQTEFSFPERKKSAK
-712 KPLSRK
+712 KPQSRK

>member
-1 MITIIVEKPSV
+1 MITIIAEKPSV
-12 ARQISRVIGAMERKV
+12 ARQISRVVGAMERKV

-44 IQLAMPEAYGVVG
+44 IQLAMPEAYGITG
-57 YRQENLPIIPDMF
+57 FRRESLPIIPDEF
-70 QLVSRK
+70 QLISRK
-76 DGKGK
+76 DAKGK
-81 EDDGVKEQLR
+81 EDEGVKEQLK

-139 DKAIKEGLKNLKDGH
+139 DKAIKEELKNLKDGH
-154 DFDNLFLSAKA
+154 DFDNLYLSAKA

-180 LTIAAGRG
+180 LTIAAGKG

-202 VCRRFLENKNFK
+202 VCRRFTENKNFK
-214 PTQFWQMHFTTG
+214 PKAFWQMHFTTEADG
-226 GDGKA
+226 G
-231 ASKREQ
+231 
-237 SQTCLN
+237 
-243 SAEREQPRPKV
+243 
-254 RAVKFQTTERWD
+254 AVKFQASDRWD
-266 DKTTAESLYQQLKG
+266 DKETAETLYQQLKG
-280 YKSVVISK
+280 NKSVVITK

-306 LQKDANVKYGFTA
+306 IQKDANVKYGFTA

-331 AKVITYPRTSSRYIP
+331 AKAITYPRTSSRYIP

-351 EIPKLLRTFQDNEQW
+351 EIPKLLRTLADNEQW
-366 GALSMTICKPNTHSV
+366 GALSMTIRKPSRRSV

-391 LLITGEKLEHPSND
+391 LLITGEKPQYPSND

-411 MIVARMLEAFSD
+411 LIVGRMLEAFSD
-423 KCEKQ
+423 KCVKEL
-428 QTTIT
+428 TTVT
-433 VEVDGVQFVTK
+433 AEVNGVPFVTK
-444 GTVIK
+444 GTIIRQP
-449 KAGWRFIQNE
+449 GWRFINNE
-459 ENDNDRLPNWK
+459 ETDTDRLPKWK
-470 EGQELVVS
+470 EGQEIPVS

-488 PIPIHTEATLLSE
+488 PVPIHTEATLLSE
-501 MESCGKGIDDEELA
+501 MESCGKGIEDEELA
-515 QAIKECGIGTPA
+515 QTIKECGIGTPA
-527 TRANIIETLIN
+527 TRANIIETLIA

-565 QIADVAMTGQWEKV
+565 QIADVAMTGQWEQS
-579 LSRIERGEYNA
+579 LARIERGEYGA
-590 NDFRKGIED
+590 EDFRKGIED
-599 YTGSIVQELLSLEDK
+599 YTGSIVQELLSLEDR
-614 FEYSG
+614 FEHSG
-619 IGIPCPKCGKG
+619 IGIPCPKCNKG

-636 KVVKCDNPACDC
+636 KIVKCDNPACDC
-648 NVFREKAGKELT
+648 HVFREKAGKELT
-660 NDQLKALLK
+660 NDQLKALLT
-669 EGKTGIIKGFKSN
+669 EGRTGIIKGFKSK
-682 QGNSFDAIVKLNPET
+682 QGNSFDAVVTLNRDT
-697 FQTEFSFPERKKYVK
+697 FQTEFSFPERKKSTK
-712 KPLSRK
+712 KPQSRK

>member
-1 MITIIVEKPSV
+1 MITIIAEKPSV
-12 ARQISRVIGAMERKV
+12 ARQISRVVGAMERKV

-44 IQLAMPEAYGVVG
+44 IQLAMPEAYGVTG
-57 YRQENLPIIPDMF
+57 FRRESLPIIPEMF

-76 DGKGK
+76 DAKGK

-165 RSEADWLVGINATQA
+165 RSEADWLVGINGTQA

-202 VCRRFLENKNFK
+202 VCHRFLENKNFK
-214 PTQFWQMHFTTG
+214 PTQFWQMHFTTE
-226 GDGKA
+226 GDGK
-231 ASKREQ
+231 
-237 SQTCLN
+237 
-243 SAEREQPRPKV
+243 
-254 RAVKFQTTERWD
+254 AVKFQTTERWN
-266 DKTTAESLYQQLKG
+266 DKTTAENLYQLLKG
-280 YKSVVISK
+280 NKSVVISK

-306 LQKDANVKYGFTA
+306 LQKDANVRYGFTA

-331 AKVITYPRTSSRYIP
+331 AKAITYPRTSSRYIP

-351 EIPKLLRTFQDNEQW
+351 EIPKLLRTLQDNEQW
-366 GALSMTICKPNTHSV
+366 GALSMTIRKPNTRSV

-428 QTTIT
+428 QTTVN

-444 GTVIK
+444 GTVIM

-459 ENDNDRLPNWK
+459 ETNNDRLPNWK
-470 EGQELVVS
+470 EGQTLPIS

-488 PIPIHTEATLLSE
+488 PVPIHTEATLLSE
-501 MESCGKGIDDEELA
+501 MESCGKGINDEELA

-565 QIADVAMTGQWEKV
+565 QIADVAMTGQWEQA
-579 LSRIERGEYNA
+579 LARIERGEYSA
-590 NDFRKGIED
+590 DDFRKGIED
-599 YTGSIVQELLSLEDK
+599 YTTSIVQELLSLENK
-614 FEYSG
+614 FEHSG

-648 NVFREKAGKELT
+648 HVFREKAGKVLT
-660 NDQLKALLK
+660 DAQLKDLLT
-669 EGKTGIIKGFKSN
+669 EGRTGLIKGFKSK
-682 QGNSFDAIVKLNPET
+682 QGNSFDAVVTLNHET
-697 FQTEFSFPERKKYVK
+697 YQTEFSFPERKKTSK

>member
-1 MITIIVEKPSV
+1 MITIIAEKPSV
-12 ARQISRVIGAMERKV
+12 ARQISRVVGAMERKV

-44 IQLAMPEAYGVVG
+44 IQLAMPEAYGVTG
-57 YRQENLPIIPDMF
+57 FRRESLPIIPDVF

-76 DGKGK
+76 EAKGK

-124 DCHVPFQRLWISSLT
+124 GCHVPFQRLWISSLT
-139 DKAIKEGLKNLKDGH
+139 DKAIKEGLKNLKNGH
-154 DFDNLFLSAKA
+154 DYDNLFLSAKA

-180 LTIAAGRG
+180 LTIAAGNG

-202 VCRRFLENKNFK
+202 VCRRFLENKNFV
-214 PTQFWQMHFTTG
+214 PTPFWQMHFTTE
-226 GDGKA
+226 GDGK
-231 ASKREQ
+231 
-237 SQTCLN
+237 T
-243 SAEREQPRPKV
+243 
-254 RAVKFQTTERWD
+254 VKFLTADRWK
-266 DKTTAESLYQQLKG
+266 DKADAESVYQKLKSAN
-280 YKSVVISK
+280 SVAIAK

-298 PLLYDLTA
+298 PLLYDLTT
-306 LQKDANVKYGFTA
+306 LQKDANVRYGFTA
-319 EQTLAIAQKLYE
+319 EQTLTIAQKLYE
-331 AKVITYPRTSSRYIP
+331 AKAITYPRTSSRYIP

-351 EIPKLLRTFQDNEQW
+351 EIPKLLRTLADNEQW
-366 GALSMTICKPNTHSV
+366 GALSMTIHKPNRHSV

-391 LLITGEKLEHPSND
+391 LLITGEKPQYPSND

-411 MIVARMLEAFSD
+411 LIVARMLEAFSD
-423 KCEKQ
+423 KCVKEL
-428 QTTIT
+428 TTVT
-433 VEVDGVQFVTK
+433 VDVDGIPFVAK
-444 GTVIK
+444 GTVIRQQ
-449 KAGWRFIQNE
+449 GWRFIMNE
-459 ENDNDRLPNWK
+459 DTDADHLPNWK
-470 EGQELVVS
+470 EGQELHVT

-488 PIPIHTEATLLSE
+488 PAAIHTEATLLSE
-501 MESCGKGIDDEELA
+501 MEHCGKNIDDEELA
-515 QAIKECGIGTPA
+515 QAIKGCGIETPA
-527 TRANIIETLIN
+527 TRATIIETLIN

-565 QIADVAMTGQWEKV
+565 QIADVAMTGQWEQS
-579 LSRIERGEYNA
+579 LARIERGEYSA
-590 NDFRKGIED
+590 EDFRKGIED
-599 YTGSIVQELLSLEDK
+599 YTGSIVRELLSLEDR
-614 FEYSG
+614 FVHSG

-648 NVFREKAGKELT
+648 HVFREKAGKELT
-660 NDQLKALLK
+660 NDQLKALLTDRR
-669 EGKTGIIKGFKSN
+669 TGLIKGFKSK
-682 QGNSFDAIVKLNPET
+682 QGNSFDAVVTLNRET
-697 FQTEFSFPERKKYVK
+697 FQIEFSFPEQKSQPKKGK
-712 KPLSRK
+712 SRK